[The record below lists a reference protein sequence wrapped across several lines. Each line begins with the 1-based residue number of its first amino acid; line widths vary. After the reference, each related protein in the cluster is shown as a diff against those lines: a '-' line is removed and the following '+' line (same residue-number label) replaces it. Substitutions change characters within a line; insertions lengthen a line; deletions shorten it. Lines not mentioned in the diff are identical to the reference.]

1 MGARSL
7 AWACGLGL
15 LLALVAPQELSV
27 PLVEYEERMWAY
39 DGVLQNYV
47 LNLLPELIAGLPR
60 GSPAPTGSVLVYDS
74 GDGPLSLEGLHGLAR
89 REVRATRVSA
99 LAPAAVVRA
108 LPVSSSAARLD
119 LHVAANTE
127 LRCAVGF
134 FALVEACNL
143 ASAMYGMHSPRI
155 VSMTPV
161 MDAVHS
167 FCSTQ
172 AADVVLRDYAMVED
186 PNAATHPGQPLPVAL
201 VFREN
206 GLRPSSIEISAVALA
221 CRAVVE
227 SVEEML
233 SFELMEKPVSMVSQL
248 VAARMV
254 ATEMLQA
261 RGSAAE
267 PQVFLENFVQQQT
280 DIVLQVLTDAGV
292 CDADLAKRLAAIHL
306 EGPGVGLGSLRS
318 ARVAAAASRSRVDVP
333 GAGDRERRGGHG
345 SAPGPPSLQG
355 WPLEVPRV
363 GQGRRVRRQPR
374 LHAPQLPQGMRA
386 VPTSR
391 PARAI
396 LARHAGPREAHG
408 VPGRHHG
415 PSAAPD
421 GGGVRRGRPGPLGL
435 RGLPRCQHQ
444 AVPPERWPRP

>member
-1 MGARSL
+1 
-7 AWACGLGL
+7 
-15 LLALVAPQELSV
+15 
-27 PLVEYEERMWAY
+27 
-39 DGVLQNYV
+39 
-47 LNLLPELIAGLPR
+47 
-60 GSPAPTGSVLVYDS
+60 
-74 GDGPLSLEGLHGLAR
+74 
-89 REVRATRVSA
+89 
-99 LAPAAVVRA
+99 
-108 LPVSSSAARLD
+108 
-119 LHVAANTE
+119 
-127 LRCAVGF
+127 
-134 FALVEACNL
+134 
-143 ASAMYGMHSPRI
+143 
-155 VSMTPV
+155 
-161 MDAVHS
+161 
-167 FCSTQ
+167 
-172 AADVVLRDYAMVED
+172 
-186 PNAATHPGQPLPVAL
+186 
-201 VFREN
+201 
-206 GLRPSSIEISAVALA
+206 
-221 CRAVVE
+221 
-227 SVEEML
+227 
-233 SFELMEKPVSMVSQL
+233 
-248 VAARMV
+248 
-254 ATEMLQA
+254 MLQA

-408 VPGRHHG
+408 VPGEAGVGKTGTAQANADAQSLLGSRDTHVTCRPVCRLPGRHHG

-435 RGLPRCQHQ
+435 RGLPRCQ
-444 AVPPERWPRP
+444 VRSFCYGV